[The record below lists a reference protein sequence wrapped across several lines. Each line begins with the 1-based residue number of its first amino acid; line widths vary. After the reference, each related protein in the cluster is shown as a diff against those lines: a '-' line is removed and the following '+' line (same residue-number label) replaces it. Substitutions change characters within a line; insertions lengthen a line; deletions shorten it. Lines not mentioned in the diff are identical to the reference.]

1 MSRFNKTL
9 RRKRQRR
16 QRSRRLR
23 FHRRQTFKP
32 FLKRLKGGNLPVPAG
47 SLVGVSLGGEYGVPI
62 LLPKEVYER
71 EKEREGLED

>member
-1 MSRFNKTL
+1 MARFNKTL

-23 FHRRQTFKP
+23 FSRRQGIKP
-32 FLKRLKGGNLPVPAG
+32 FLRRLKGGSLPVPSG

-62 LLPKEVYER
+62 LLSKDLYEK

>member
-1 MSRFNKTL
+1 M

-23 FHRRQTFKP
+23 FRGKTRRQ
-32 FLKRLKGGNLPVPAG
+32 RGGLAVPPG
-47 SLVGVSLGGEYGVPI
+47 SLVGVSLGGEYGVPV
-62 LLPKEVYER
+62 LLTKETYEN